1 VIRGCGAPGPFSRF
15 GRVGFA
21 ALSPPYNAARDANT
35 SYRTNG
41 PPNVRGVL
49 QVRQLRDVRRDAPRL
64 IAR

>member
-1 VIRGCGAPGPFSRF
+1 MSGMASFMSCLRLRKM
-15 GRVGFA
+15 VGFA
-21 ALSPPYNAARDANT
+21 ALNPPYNAARDANT